1 MGIRIKLFKTLAAG
15 LVAWCLA
22 SPQAGSAATVARVHS
37 VLGDFDLELL
47 DDSAP
52 ATVANFLNYVRDGDY
67 VDMFF
72 HRSVPGFVVQGGGF
86 IFDEVQG
93 QPVPVAT
100 DPPIANEFNV
110 SNTRGTVAMAKLS
123 GQPDSATSQW
133 FVNLVDNTALDGV
146 DGGFTVFARV
156 IGDGMDVVDAI
167 AALDIFNF
175 GGAFSETPTIN
186 YDGVSPVEKANLVIV
201 SSVEAFP
208 QLNPPFA
215 SVLPGSRSVTVG
227 SAATG
232 FAAIINSG
240 STTAVACSL
249 RPVTTVAADFLMQST
264 DPLTNALI
272 GTPDTP
278 VDIPGGGTQTFLFSF
293 TPTQAFEATEI
304 QLDFS
309 CVNAEAAASTVG
321 LNTFS
326 LSASTTAVPD
336 IVALA
341 ATQTGDGISSIPGI
355 GGTGVFS
362 VATVNVGTAG
372 AVSVSADAG
381 AAALPV
387 AVAVCETD
395 PGSGACLQAPAALVE
410 SQMAANGTA
419 SFSFFVQAD
428 GAVTFDPAANRVFA
442 RFRDVTGG
450 VRGSTSVA
458 VRTQ

>member
-1 MGIRIKLFKTLAAG
+1 MDIRVRFFGLLSGG
-15 LVAWCLA
+15 LVVLCLA
-22 SPQAGSAATVARVHS
+22 SPQAGSAAAVARVHS

-67 VDMFF
+67 VGMFF

-86 IFDEVQG
+86 TFDETLG
-93 QPVPVAT
+93 QPVPVPA
-100 DPPIANEFNV
+100 DPPIVNEFNV
-110 SNTRGTVAMAKLS
+110 SNTRGTVAMARLS

-133 FVNLVDNTALDGV
+133 FVNLVDNNALDSV
-146 DGGFTVFARV
+146 DGGFSVFARV
-156 IGDGMDVVDAI
+156 LGDGMDVVDAM

-175 GGAFSETPTIN
+175 GGVFNEMPTIN
-186 YDGVSPVEKANLVIV
+186 YDGVSPVAKANLVIV
-201 SSVEAFP
+201 SSVETFP
-208 QLNPPFA
+208 QLTPPFA
-215 SVLPGSRSVTVG
+215 SVLPGSRSVAVG

-232 FAAIINSG
+232 FASIINSG
-240 STTAVACSL
+240 STTAVGCAL
-249 RPVTTVAADFLMQST
+249 RPVTSVTADFLMQTT

-278 VDIPGGGTQTFLFSF
+278 VDIPGDGIQTFLFSF
-293 TPTQAFEATEI
+293 TPTQAFETTEI

-309 CVNAEAAASTVG
+309 CVNAEAAATTVG

-326 LSASTTAVPD
+326 LSASTTPVAD

-341 ATQTGDGISSIPGI
+341 ATPTGDGISIIPGVT
-355 GGTGVFS
+355 GTGVFS

-372 AVSVSADAG
+372 TISVSADTG
-381 AAALPV
+381 GAALPV
-387 AVAVCETD
+387 SVAVCETN
-395 PGSGACLQAPAALVE
+395 PGDGACLQAPAVLVE
-410 SQMAANGTA
+410 SQMAPNGT
-419 SFSFFVQAD
+419 STFSFFVQAN
-428 GAVTFDPAANRVFA
+428 GSVPFDPAANRVFA
-442 RFRDVTGG
+442 RFRDATGG